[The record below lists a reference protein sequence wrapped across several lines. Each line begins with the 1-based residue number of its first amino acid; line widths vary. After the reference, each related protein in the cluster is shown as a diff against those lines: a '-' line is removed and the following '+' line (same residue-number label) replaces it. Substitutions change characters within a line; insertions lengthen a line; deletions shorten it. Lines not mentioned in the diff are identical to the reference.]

1 MRLPLIKHIT
11 KFIQENDE
19 DYILET
25 LEVLENLSESENL
38 KEEEINVIAELL
50 SNLSGAIE
58 VYNSISNGESE
69 RDALNNFMKRVQGAI
84 DK

>member
-38 KEEEINVIAELL
+38 KEEELNVIAELL

-58 VYNSISNGESE
+58 VHNSISNGESE

-84 DK
+84 DT

>member
-25 LEVLENLSESENL
+25 LEVLENLSEAENL

-58 VYNSISNGESE
+58 VNNSISSGESE
-69 RDALNNFMKRVQGAI
+69 RDALNNFMKRVQSAI

>member
-25 LEVLENLSESENL
+25 LEVLENLSEAENL
-38 KEEEINVIAELL
+38 KEEELNVIAELL

-58 VYNSISNGESE
+58 VYNSISNGETE
-69 RDALNNFMKRVQGAI
+69 RDALNNFMKRVQSSI
-84 DK
+84 D

>member
-25 LEVLENLSESENL
+25 LEVLENLSDAENL

-69 RDALNNFMKRVQGAI
+69 RDALNNFMKRVQSAI

>member
-25 LEVLENLSESENL
+25 LEVLENLSEAENL
-38 KEEEINVIAELL
+38 KEEELNVIAELL

-58 VYNSISNGESE
+58 VYNSISNGETE
-69 RDALNNFMKRVQGAI
+69 RCFEQFYETSSKFY
-84 DK
+84 

>member
-25 LEVLENLSESENL
+25 LEVLENLSDAENL

-69 RDALNNFMKRVQGAI
+69 RDALNNFMKRVQSAI
-84 DK
+84 D